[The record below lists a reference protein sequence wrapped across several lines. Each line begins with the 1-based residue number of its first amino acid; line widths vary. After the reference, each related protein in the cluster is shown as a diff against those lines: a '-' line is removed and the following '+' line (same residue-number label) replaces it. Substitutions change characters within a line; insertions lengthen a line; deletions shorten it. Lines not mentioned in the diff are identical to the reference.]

1 MLIIYVIYD
10 NHICNIWSYM
20 SLASIF
26 SAPQKER
33 NSVYINKHLVFQK
46 DILVFLGTTLLK
58 RNDR

>member
-1 MLIIYVIYD
+1 
-10 NHICNIWSYM
+10 M